1 MLRFFIVYSFCMSLV
16 YAGIDE
22 AGYGPMIGPLCVAR
36 ATFRVDHWSP
46 GDAAP
51 DLWAL
56 LSEAVCAKKSD
67 SKSRIAIGDSKKL
80 KLANSSVRQHPLVH
94 LERAVLAMLGTIGD
108 VPKTDEELFD
118 ALGVRLEDHPW
129 YGGHAIELPLGS
141 TVDMLRIDCAHLKSV
156 MNKRGVQLLSI
167 RVSSTGEDR
176 FNQIIRERRT
186 KAAVTEASLL
196 GHLCAIR
203 DGVDADELVRVVCDR
218 QSGRTRHSQMLTH
231 VWDGLRTDEES
242 SRASRY
248 TLGETLGITFTP
260 KADDAYLPV
269 ALASM
274 AAKLVRELAMMRV
287 NRYWSQRLPELKPT
301 AGYVQDARRWLED
314 LRDEMSEHERL
325 CMVRQ
330 A

>member
-1 MLRFFIVYSFCMSLV
+1 MSLV
-16 YAGIDE
+16 YSGIDE

-36 ATFRVDHWSP
+36 ATFRVGDWSA

-56 LSEAVCAKKSD
+56 LSDAICSKKTD
-67 SKSRIAIGDSKKL
+67 SRSRIAIGDSKKL
-80 KLANSSVRQHPLVH
+80 KLANSSVRKHPLVH

-108 VPKTDEELFD
+108 VPRTDEELFS

-129 YGGHAIELPLGS
+129 YGGGAIPLPLGS
-141 TVDMLRIDCAHLKSV
+141 TEDMLRIDCAHLKGV
-156 MNKRGVQLLSI
+156 MVRRGVELLSI
-167 RVSSTGEDR
+167 RVSATSEDR
-176 FNQIIRERRT
+176 FNQIYQERRT
-186 KAAVTEASLL
+186 KAAVTESALL

-203 DGVDADELVRVVCDR
+203 DGVRADELVRVVCDR
-218 QSGRTRHSQMLTH
+218 QSGRTRHASMLSR

-242 SRASRY
+242 ARASRY
-248 TLGETLGITFTP
+248 TLGESLGITFTP

-301 AGYVQDARRWLED
+301 AGYVQDARRWLDD
-314 LRDEMSEHERL
+314 LREEMSESERM